1 MLFRPQFVLKKK
13 LRRASRALQVTPSEN
28 FSLFYPVELTL
39 QNGRTCYPKQ
49 SYDLLLLL
57 LLFFNLTVVLRENDV
72 TVLKG
77 NFHPPFMAGT
87 KKKMIPKELSEVR

>member
-1 MLFRPQFVLKKK
+1 
-13 LRRASRALQVTPSEN
+13 VTPSEN

-72 TVLKG
+72 TVLNG
-77 NFHPPFMAGT
+77 SFHSPVMAHT
-87 KKKMIPKELSEVR
+87 KKELSEVK